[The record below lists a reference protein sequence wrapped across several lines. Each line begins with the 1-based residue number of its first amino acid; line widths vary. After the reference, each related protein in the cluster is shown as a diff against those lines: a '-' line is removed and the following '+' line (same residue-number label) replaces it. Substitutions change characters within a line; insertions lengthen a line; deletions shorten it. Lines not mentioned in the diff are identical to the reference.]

1 MAILG
6 AILVGSCLTVA
17 CAAWGVA
24 RLRAMW
30 MAPPA
35 PAVSIGIATP
45 SSPASPPPSKPAP
58 DPMKT
63 LSIRIKNRDVQ
74 EVADLLDTLRG
85 ARGTITTNASKRTI
99 RIVDRSSEVDRM
111 ARIVREVDEPSARR
125 QKIGIFGSVCEADVT
140 ARTFTRV
147 FMQSDLPK
155 RGAKISKIIPAKRE
169 ALLIV
174 VANDAGLKRI
184 SSARLYD
191 CPSDDTL
198 QTRAIRLEN
207 RDVHEVTR
215 LLDDVKSARGR
226 VEADEAWGGLRITDL
241 PTEANFLVHIARRL
255 DEYPASRPKLQVRGV
270 LADVL
275 AEMFRRSRSVAP
287 CHGKYSVENIDPACR
302 AHATAWAIGPAGD
315 DKRMVVVA
323 DEAGYAEIKRMIL
336 HGCLADPGRR

>member
-1 MAILG
+1 
-6 AILVGSCLTVA
+6 
-17 CAAWGVA
+17 
-24 RLRAMW
+24 
-30 MAPPA
+30 
-35 PAVSIGIATP
+35 
-45 SSPASPPPSKPAP
+45 
-58 DPMKT
+58 
-63 LSIRIKNRDVQ
+63 
-74 EVADLLDTLRG
+74 
-85 ARGTITTNASKRTI
+85 
-99 RIVDRSSEVDRM
+99 
-111 ARIVREVDEPSARR
+111 
-125 QKIGIFGSVCEADVT
+125 VCEAEVT
-140 ARTFTRV
+140 AKVFT
-147 FMQSDLPK
+147 DLLMADHSE
-155 RGAKISKIIPAKRE
+155 RGVKISKIIPAKRE

-174 VANDAGLKRI
+174 VANDAGMKRI
-184 SSARLYD
+184 LSGPLWD

-255 DEYPASRPKLQVRGV
+255 DKYPASRPKLQVRGV

-302 AHATAWAIGPAGD
+302 AHATAWAIGPQGD

-323 DEAGYAEIKRMIL
+323 DEAGYAEIN
-336 HGCLADPGRR
+336 G